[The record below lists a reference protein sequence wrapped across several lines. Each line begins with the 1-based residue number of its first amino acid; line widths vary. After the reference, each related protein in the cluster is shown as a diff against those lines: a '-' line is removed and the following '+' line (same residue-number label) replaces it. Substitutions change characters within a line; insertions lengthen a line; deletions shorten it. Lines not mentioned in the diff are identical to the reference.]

1 MIFLDSVPFSGHTG
15 PQVRTQLV
23 GDLRNVH
30 RGERVQPQIAVTAHK
45 SSKSTRRLS
54 MLVTL
59 ALLLTTLFILVV
71 GTDRQFWRSSIQSAW
86 SEIVGQNAPETASQS
101 TPAPPQAQPKRH
113 KQVAAPAVS
122 ETETTTLPPSRVV
135 LTPLEVEVI
144 AHGSRGQTVR
154 THNATINL
162 DLQDNHLV
170 PRAEASASADVERG
184 VTEASEQFRI
194 SPQTAELVSNPVG
207 PTYPLL
213 ARRMKVQ
220 GSVVLRARIGKD
232 GDIQDLQVLKG
243 PEILSNAAVE
253 AVQQWRFKP
262 HLEAGQ
268 PVETDAR
275 ITVYFTIATP

>member
-1 MIFLDSVPFSGHTG
+1 MFIAEKRD
-15 PQVRTQLV
+15 R
-23 GDLRNVH
+23 
-30 RGERVQPQIAVTAHK
+30 PQITVTARK
-45 SSKSTRRLS
+45 SSKSTKRLS
-54 MLVTL
+54 VLVTL
-59 ALLLTTLFILVV
+59 ALLLTTLLILVM

-86 SEIVGQNAPETASQS
+86 SQIVGQNAPETASQS
-101 TPAPPQAQPKRH
+101 TTPPVPPQAQPKRH
-113 KQVAAPAVS
+113 KQVAAPPVS
-122 ETETTTLPPSRVV
+122 QTQTTTLPPSPGVV

-154 THNATINL
+154 THNAAINL
-162 DLQDNHLV
+162 NLQDNHLV
-170 PRAEASASADVERG
+170 PRAEASTSADAERG

-194 SPQTAELVSNPVG
+194 SPQTAEFVSNPVG

-220 GSVVLRARIGKD
+220 GSVVLQARIGKD

-268 PVETDAR
+268 PVETEAR

>member
-1 MIFLDSVPFSGHTG
+1 MFIAEKRVP
-15 PQVRTQLV
+15 
-23 GDLRNVH
+23 
-30 RGERVQPQIAVTAHK
+30 PQIAVAAHK
-45 SSKSTRRLS
+45 SSKLTKRLS
-54 MLVTL
+54 VLITL
-59 ALLLTTLFILVV
+59 ALLLTILFILVV
-71 GTDRQFWRSSIQSAW
+71 GTNRQLWRSSIQSAW

-101 TPAPPQAQPKRH
+101 TIPPAPPQAQPKRH
-113 KQVAAPAVS
+113 KQVAAPDVS
-122 ETETTTLPPSRVV
+122 QTQTTTSPPSRVV

-162 DLQDNHLV
+162 HLQDNHLV
-170 PRAEASASADVERG
+170 PPAEASTSAEVERG
-184 VTEASEQFRI
+184 VTAASEQFRI

-213 ARRMKVQ
+213 AKQMKVQ
-220 GSVVLRARIGKD
+220 GSVVLQARIGKD